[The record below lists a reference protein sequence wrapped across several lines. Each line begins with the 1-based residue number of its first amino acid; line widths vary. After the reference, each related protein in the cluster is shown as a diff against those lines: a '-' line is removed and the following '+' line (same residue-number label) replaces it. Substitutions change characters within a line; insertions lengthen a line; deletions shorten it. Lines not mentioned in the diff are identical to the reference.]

1 VVAGLNK
8 AIDLAEAKFQGLV
21 VWQPT
26 SLSGGPFSAGA
37 DLQSMMPAFMAGGP
51 KGVEP
56 FERELQE
63 CFLRLRYAQV
73 PTIAAIS
80 GIALGGGTELSVHC
94 TQRVANFES
103 YMGLVEIGVGLLPG
117 GGGLAYFARRAAEQ
131 AQGGEIMPFLAKTF
145 QTVAMA
151 AVGKSALDNRALGY
165 LLPSDVVVMHAHELL
180 HVASASAKALHAQ
193 GYRPPLATLFPV
205 AGRSALATLKASLVN
220 MRDGGF
226 ISAHDNLIAS
236 RIAEVMCGGDVEG
249 GSLVNERTIMALERK
264 YFCELLGTPKTQ
276 ERIMGMLQTGKPVR
290 N

>member
-1 VVAGLNK
+1 
-8 AIDLAEAKFQGLV
+8 
-21 VWQPT
+21 
-26 SLSGGPFSAGA
+26 
-37 DLQSMMPAFMAGGP
+37 
-51 KGVEP
+51 
-56 FERELQE
+56 
-63 CFLRLRYAQV
+63 
-73 PTIAAIS
+73 
-80 GIALGGGTELSVHC
+80 
-94 TQRVANFES
+94 
-103 YMGLVEIGVGLLPG
+103 MGLVEIGVGLLPG

-151 AVGKSALDNRALGY
+151 SVGKSALDNRALGY

-180 HVASASAKALHAQ
+180 HVAIASAKALHAQ

-226 ISAHDNLIAS
+226 ISAHDYLIAS

-249 GSLVNERTIMALERK
+249 GSLMNERTIMALERK